1 MEVTKLNV
9 YESQLNDFFVTIFND
24 ILRLEEGS
32 LAKGKHNILSVNE
45 MHVIEAVYNSESE
58 DKNTMKELSERLLIT
73 ASSLTI
79 AVKTLEQKG
88 YLIRNRA
95 QTDKRRV
102 YVCTTE
108 IAKDAYQEHRAFHE
122 KLIGN
127 VSEQLNEA
135 EIAALTLALGTLHRF
150 FEKLK

>member
-1 MEVTKLNV
+1 MNV
-9 YESQLNDFFVTIFND
+9 HEAQLNDFFVSIFND

-32 LAKGKHNILSVNE
+32 LAKGKHKVLSVNE
-45 MHVIEAVYNSESE
+45 MHVIEAVYNSERE
-58 DKNTMKELSERLLIT
+58 DINTMKELSKRLMIT

-95 QTDKRRV
+95 ESDKRKV

-108 IAKDAYQEHRAFHE
+108 IAKDAYQEHLRFHE
-122 KLIGN
+122 NLIAS

-150 FEKLK
+150 FQKLK

>member
-1 MEVTKLNV
+1 MNV
-9 YESQLNDFFVTIFND
+9 HEAQLNDFFVSIFND

-32 LAKGKHNILSVNE
+32 LAKGKHKVLSVNE
-45 MHVIEAVYNSESE
+45 MHVIEAVYNSERE
-58 DKNTMKELSERLLIT
+58 DINTMKELSKRLMIT

-95 QTDKRRV
+95 ESDKRKV

-108 IAKDAYQEHRAFHE
+108 IAKDAYLEHLRFHE
-122 KLIGN
+122 NLIAS

-150 FEKLK
+150 FQKLK

>member
-1 MEVTKLNV
+1 MNH
-9 YESQLNDFFVTIFND
+9 YEAQLNEFFVTIFND

-32 LAKGKHNILSVNE
+32 LAKGKHKVLSVNE
-45 MHVIEAVYNSESE
+45 MHVIEAVYNSEKE
-58 DKNTMKELSERLLIT
+58 DKNTMKELSERLSIT

-88 YLIRNRA
+88 YLVRNRA
-95 QTDKRRV
+95 ESDKRKV

-108 IAKDAYQEHRAFHE
+108 IAKDAYQEHYEFHE
-122 KLIGN
+122 KLIGS
-127 VSEQLNEA
+127 VSDKLNEA

-150 FEKLK
+150 FENLK

>member
-1 MEVTKLNV
+1 MNA
-9 YESQLNDFFVTIFND
+9 YEAQLNHFFVTIFND

-32 LAKGKHNILSVNE
+32 LAKGNHSILSVNE
-45 MHVIEAVYNSESE
+45 MHVIEAVYSSETE
-58 DKNTMKELSERLLIT
+58 EKNTMKELSERLMIT

-95 QTDKRRV
+95 QSDKRKV

-108 IAKDAYQEHRAFHE
+108 IAKDAYQEHLAFHE
-122 KLIGN
+122 KLIAS

-150 FEKLK
+150 FQKLK